1 MTLASQGAWKFIAA
15 DLIHDSATEH
25 SFVHG
30 LESFFYVLLYL
41 CILYLPSTWN
51 QDQRSDFVNT
61 LLGPRSYEG
70 SHALGKS
77 DFMSNSDPWLGLAFT
92 SNVRLTRLIY
102 RLKEALSKRYIDR
115 SDPEKAIRV
124 PSFMSK
130 EEYDSL
136 EFTHNDMIQ
145 LFTEALESSD
155 WPKSDRSESRLTV
168 PSNSFEAFI
177 GYAASSGSSSK
188 RLSSGSVM

>member
-1 MTLASQGAWKFIAA
+1 
-15 DLIHDSATEH
+15 
-25 SFVHG
+25 
-30 LESFFYVLLYL
+30 
-41 CILYLPSTWN
+41 
-51 QDQRSDFVNT
+51 
-61 LLGPRSYEG
+61 
-70 SHALGKS
+70 
-77 DFMSNSDPWLGLAFT
+77 
-92 SNVRLTRLIY
+92 
-102 RLKEALSKRYIDR
+102 
-115 SDPEKAIRV
+115 
-124 PSFMSK
+124 MSK